1 DSLPFGYVVRTSAG
15 LAAELAD
22 DPLQH
27 SAGRLFRASVIGA
40 AGSALLAVLLTLLR
54 AAPERVALLAR
65 LRTMGLRPRQGL
77 ALIVAETLPQTL
89 VAAAGGGLTALA
101 AVALLGPAIDLSALV
116 GVPVRTGLEPS
127 VPPVLV
133 QVLGL
138 TAVVSVGVLAEALIS
153 GRRQI
158 ATELRVGGQQ

>member
-1 DSLPFGYVVRTSAG
+1 
-15 LAAELAD
+15 
-22 DPLQH
+22 
-27 SAGRLFRASVIGA
+27 
-40 AGSALLAVLLTLLR
+40 LTLLR
-54 AAPERVALLAR
+54 AAPERAAVLAR

-89 VAAAGGGLTALA
+89 VAAVGGGVVAWI

-116 GVPVRTGLEPS
+116 GAPVPTGLRPALL
-127 VPPVLV
+127 PVLF

-138 TAVVSVGVLAEALIS
+138 AALVTAGVLAEALIS

-158 ATELRVGGQQ
+158 STELRAGDQR

>member
-1 DSLPFGYVVRTSAG
+1 AG
-15 LAAELAD
+15 
-22 DPLQH
+22 
-27 SAGRLFRASVIGA
+27 F
-40 AGSALLAVLLTLLR
+40 ALLAVLLTLLR

-89 VAAAGGGLTALA
+89 VAALGGGVTALA
-101 AVALLGPAIDLSALV
+101 AVYLLGPAIDLSALV
-116 GVPVRTGLEPS
+116 GAPVRTGLEPA
-127 VPPVLV
+127 VLPVLF

-138 TAVVSVGVLAEALIS
+138 AALVCAGVLAEAFIS

-158 ATELRVGGQQ
+158 ATELRVGEQQ